1 MVFFSFSFPYTL
13 IDFSVSRLCASPI
26 SCTTTWPPPGQ
37 SSSQG
42 KQLMAVARQLLRV
55 TRGVKR
61 RASWGKICFST
72 VLHLDLKYMPLLSHL
87 QKALIYLKSSQ
98 QASVGSRG
106 WEAVPGNTKLPFS
119 APLSA
124 CGLGGARCC
133 RGATYLWS
141 VLSPVKLTC
150 FPSFCISGIAV
161 HEKRPNSAL
170 HGTAIKSE

>member
-1 MVFFSFSFPYTL
+1 MLVTSLREPRWLLYIHLRGSGTEFQPSEFHIKFTDIIYNRKQKCFFFSFSFPYTL
-13 IDFSVSRLCASPI
+13 INFSISRLCASPI

-42 KQLMAVARQLLRV
+42 KQLMAVGHQLLRV

-61 RASWGKICFST
+61 RRASWGKICFNT

-106 WEAVPGNTKLPFS
+106 
-119 APLSA
+119 
-124 CGLGGARCC
+124 
-133 RGATYLWS
+133 
-141 VLSPVKLTC
+141 
-150 FPSFCISGIAV
+150 
-161 HEKRPNSAL
+161 
-170 HGTAIKSE
+170 